1 VDRGRVRCFSGRTTE
16 ELLNR
21 FAGVRASDLE
31 TLRTLVGPEDLSR
44 PGVHP
49 EFGQVTLDQLLA
61 T

>member
-1 VDRGRVRCFSGRTTE
+1 
-16 ELLNR
+16 
-21 FAGVRASDLE
+21 VRASDLE